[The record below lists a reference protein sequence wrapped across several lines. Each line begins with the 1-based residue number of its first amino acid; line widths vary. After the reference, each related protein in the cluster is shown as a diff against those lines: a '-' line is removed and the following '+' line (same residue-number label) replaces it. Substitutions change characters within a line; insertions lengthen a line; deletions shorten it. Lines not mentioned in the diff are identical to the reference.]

1 MKLLLI
7 PALLLATATGPSI
20 AVRMESN
27 GVRVGSE
34 FVTGTALSLKEAGA
48 PLLVSGSIIESLSGE
63 TLAVSLGEKQVAL
76 GAGLRLSR
84 TADGFALSTHGLSF
98 TVESAGKTL
107 TAERSAS
114 FKVTEKGFDFGALG
128 VLEGASFAAKV
139 AGATVAPAVAGSAVQ
154 QDGEGLVSPERETR
168 RGRSKTLRRLYSV
181 DPLAGGEAASSIA
194 VRQIP
199 RVTPEGAP

>member
-7 PALLLATATGPSI
+7 PALLLATVTGPSV
-20 AVRMESN
+20 AVRMESD

-34 FVTGTALSLKEAGA
+34 LVTGAAVSLKEAGV
-48 PLLVSGSIIESLSGE
+48 PLLVSGSVVESLSGE

-76 GAGLRLSR
+76 GAGLRLTR
-84 TADGFALSTHGLSF
+84 TADGYALSTHGLSF

-107 TAERSAS
+107 TADRNAS

-128 VLEGASFAAKV
+128 TLDGASFAAKV
-139 AGATVAPAVAGSAVQ
+139 AGATAAPAVSAGAAQ
-154 QDGEGLVSPERETR
+154 EGEDLVSPERSTR
-168 RGRSKTLRRLYSV
+168 RGRSKILRRLYQV
-181 DPLAGGEAASSIA
+181 DPLVGGEAAGSIA

-199 RVTPEGAP
+199 RATPEGAP

>member
-7 PALLLATATGPSI
+7 PALLLATASGSTI
-20 AVRMESN
+20 AVRMESD
-27 GVRVGSE
+27 GVRVGSDL
-34 FVTGTALSLKEAGA
+34 VTGGVVSLKEAGA
-48 PLLVSGSIIESLSGE
+48 TPLLVSGSIVESLSGE

-76 GAGLRLSR
+76 GAGLRLAR
-84 TADGFALSTHGLSF
+84 TADGFAISTHGMAF

-107 TAERSAS
+107 TADRSAS

-128 VLEGASFAAKV
+128 TLDGASFAAKV
-139 AGATVAPAVAGSAVQ
+139 AGATTAAAVASPAAQ
-154 QDGEGLVSPERETR
+154 EDEISPERSTR
-168 RGRSKTLRRLYSV
+168 HGRTKTLRRLYSS
-181 DPLAGGEAASSIA
+181 DPLVGGEAASSIA

>member
-7 PALLLATATGPSI
+7 PALLLATTAGPTI
-20 AVRMESN
+20 AVRMESD

-34 FVTGTALSLKEAGA
+34 LVTGASVSLKEAGV
-48 PLLVSGSIIESLSGE
+48 PLLVSGSVVESLSGE

-76 GAGLRLSR
+76 GAGLRLTR
-84 TADGFALSTHGLSF
+84 TAEGYALSTHGLSF

-107 TAERSAS
+107 TADRSAS

-128 VLEGASFAAKV
+128 ILDGASFAAKV
-139 AGATVAPAVAGSAVQ
+139 AGATAAPAVSALAAQ
-154 QDGEGLVSPERETR
+154 EGEGLVSPERDTR
-168 RGRSKTLRRLYSV
+168 RGRSKTQRRLYSV
-181 DPLAGGEAASSIA
+181 DPLAGAEAASSIA

-199 RVTPEGAP
+199 RATPEGAP